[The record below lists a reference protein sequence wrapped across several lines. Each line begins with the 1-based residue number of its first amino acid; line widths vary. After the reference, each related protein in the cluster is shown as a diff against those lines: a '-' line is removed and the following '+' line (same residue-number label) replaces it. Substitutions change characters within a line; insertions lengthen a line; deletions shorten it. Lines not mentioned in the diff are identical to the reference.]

1 MIRGKRINW
10 KTLAEDIGG
19 KHFLNRTSLLLMIPF
34 LIVISVLSNSTAIS
48 DPSLVASSALY
59 RYLAL
64 IIANIASLAFCWVY
78 LEAVDRTL
86 FKNKDVRPIKIYW
99 VLLFG
104 ASLGFLKGYTTGLF
118 SWILGSE
125 LDLAIAVSNRIG
137 QTTVLGLWTVPLVA
151 VVTATFMRFQTER
164 QILLAENLEQNLNSK
179 NPLINSGESSEE
191 LKLYLSQAKAELSAL
206 RNGNKAETSNQD
218 ISKKL
223 RDLVETGLRP
233 ISHKIWQE
241 NSKASSSLKLS
252 QLAKLAVKKNP
263 FPMGLI
269 LIGLAIGLLPINLTA
284 FPLEDALLRTLVMLA
299 LTSIILM
306 SAKRLPREST
316 MGIWGVF
323 LGATVVS
330 TGVSLAAAIAVFG
343 YPLTVRD
350 IPIWIAYFLW
360 QLQLSLFA
368 SVVSEVLS
376 TRAEIRKELI
386 QSLGEEQLDSDVR
399 GALGRIRNRE
409 LAQYIHGNIQN
420 KLLSFALKFDQD
432 NLSTG
437 DVSKLLEEV
446 DNLFSKAI
454 SEYQSVETADLDEQL
469 AQLVQRWAG
478 FVNIKQRN
486 SLSKSDLS
494 EEQIKS
500 LVQVVSE
507 GISNAVRHG
516 FAKNLKINIQRSES
530 DNSQIDV
537 TVEDDGLGPR
547 SGKPGLGTELLN
559 ATSGTNWS
567 LTPGEFGGSLLR
579 ARLTARS

>member
-1 MIRGKRINW
+1 
-10 KTLAEDIGG
+10 
-19 KHFLNRTSLLLMIPF
+19 MIPS
-34 LIVISVLSNSTAIS
+34 LVVISVLSNSTAIS
-48 DPSLVASSALY
+48 DPSLVSSSVLY

-64 IIANIASLAFCWVY
+64 IIANIASLAACWVY

-86 FKNKDVRPIKIYW
+86 FRNKAVRPIKIYW

-104 ASLGFLKGYTTGLF
+104 ASLGFLKGFTTGFF
-118 SWILGSE
+118 SWIFGSE

-206 RNGNKAETSNQD
+206 RNGNKAETSSQD

-263 FPMGLI
+263 FPMWLI

-284 FPLEDALLRTLVMLA
+284 FPLGDALLRTLVMLA
-299 LTSIILM
+299 LTSTILM
-306 SAKRLPREST
+306 SSKRLPREST
-316 MGIWGVF
+316 IGVWGVF
-323 LGATVVS
+323 FGATVVS

-343 YPLTVRD
+343 YPLTARD

-376 TRAEIRKELI
+376 SRAEIRKGLI
-386 QSLGEEQLDSDVR
+386 QSLGQKQLDLDVR

-432 NLSTG
+432 NLSTD
-437 DVSKLLEEV
+437 DVSRLLEDV

-454 SEYQSVETADLDEQL
+454 SEYQSVDTADLDEQL
-469 AQLVQRWAG
+469 SHLVQRWAG
-478 FVNIKQRN
+478 FVNIEQKY

-494 EEQIKS
+494 EEQIRS

-516 FAKNLKINIQRSES
+516 FARNLKINIQRFES
-530 DNSQIDV
+530 DNSQIEV

-567 LTPGEFGGSLLR
+567 LTSGKFGGSVLR